1 MKALGLYSAA
11 GMGIVVLVTAGAWTF
26 LGDAGR
32 ESMLTAA
39 LIAWPLQVGFFALL
53 KRAQG
58 EPGRFLMWWAAG
70 ILGRMAV
77 VVAAGIVVGR
87 LGGVEP
93 DVLIMSLAGFLF
105 ALLLLEPLFLNL
117 REQNPTLAQ

>member
-11 GMGIVVLVTAGAWTF
+11 GMGVVVLVTAGAWTF

-77 VVAAGIVVGR
+77 VVA
-87 LGGVEP
+87 